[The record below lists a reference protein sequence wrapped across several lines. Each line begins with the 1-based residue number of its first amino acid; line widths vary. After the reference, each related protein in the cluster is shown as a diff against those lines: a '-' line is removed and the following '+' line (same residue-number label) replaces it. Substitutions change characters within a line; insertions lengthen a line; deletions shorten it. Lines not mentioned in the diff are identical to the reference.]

1 MKTARQLIERKPG
14 VVSIAPHESVFTAL
28 ERMAEHDIGALV
40 VLDGPVLA
48 GVLSE
53 RDYARKVILLGK
65 SSRDMRVSEI
75 MTHKVVCVGPDQTV
89 DQCMAVMTEKRTA
102 LLPNVPSVAELGY
115 RGVDSSIRFALFV
128 PAATPADVVAK
139 LAAANTRALADASLR
154 EAFQKAGYDIVSAT
168 GPQVAAMVQREYA
181 VWGPIVRD
189 LGLQPE

>member
-1 MKTARQLIERKPG
+1 LIERKPG

-89 DQCMAVMTEKRTA
+89 DQCMAVMTEKRCRH
-102 LLPNVPSVAELGY
+102 LPVLEGKRVI
-115 RGVDSSIRFALFV
+115 GVLSIGDLV
-128 PAATPADVVAK
+128 KETI
-139 LAAANTRALADASLR
+139 S
-154 EAFQKAGYDIVSAT
+154 EQQFQIAQLESYIMT
-168 GPQVAAMVQREYA
+168 
-181 VWGPIVRD
+181 
-189 LGLQPE
+189 